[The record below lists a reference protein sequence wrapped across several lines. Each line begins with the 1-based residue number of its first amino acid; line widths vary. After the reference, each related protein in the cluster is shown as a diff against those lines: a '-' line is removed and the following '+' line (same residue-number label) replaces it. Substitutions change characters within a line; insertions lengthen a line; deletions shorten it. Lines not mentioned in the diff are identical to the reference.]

1 MGHKPENISI
11 IDTGLVVDGVITIKG
26 KLIIKGTVKGT
37 LMGTTVVISDGGAV
51 HAETQAA
58 NMSVAGVFQGKLNV
72 SESLTILSGGSCSG
86 NIVCK
91 DLVVEAGGKL
101 DGQVT
106 YKTGG
111 NMQPGK
117 NFSGQVKT

>member
-11 IDTGLVVDGVITIKG
+11 IDKGLLVDGVITIKG

-37 LMGTTVVISDGGAV
+37 LVGTTVVISQGGAV
-51 HAETQAA
+51 YAETTAA
-58 NMSVAGVFQGKLNV
+58 NMSVGGIFQGTLNI
-72 SESLTILSGGSCSG
+72 SESLTILPGGSCSG

-111 NMQPGK
+111 NMQPGN